1 MSFNILPGKGQPIS
15 FVDIYNALNDS
26 GARYGGTTHNGS
38 DPISLNSFRSTGV
51 VESELEGALIATED
65 RKFNYVE
72 ATSGSSINYSD
83 YIVTNVGTTTSY
95 RAGLPHNLNFWPTPT
110 DMDGNGSN
118 NDDADDLND
127 PTHAWITPSSNSS
140 YDYMSGNKGNPH
152 TFSFMLLHNSS
163 KKELTILWKRSSEG
177 NYDTLYMYELA
188 DNGGS
193 LDFLAPNRYSKILQN
208 STSSIEDEA
217 NGSINSNAEY
227 IAIFYAKDFGGDEG
241 DDRAYI
247 KIVEGDSGLIPKN
260 LASNT
265 VSSSNIIRNG
275 KSINLNSTTRG
286 QIYYPESEFRFYDNG
301 GSSGDVDENSDGTIT
316 FDAGNDNLRFR
327 LTFNSFRF
335 PASNNLVQPGQ
346 LSIKDGVFSSL
357 SKINVAWMIDPSNG
371 KQSPSGIDWVKPGH
385 VLPYSSDVAG
395 VNGETYTTLGR
406 YVQFS
411 YTNNVEPS
419 TNFSFDSYPSEGWD
433 ISLQVVT
440 LSNQPSFNIISGV
453 NYPLSI
459 NDDFSG
465 RTKTNDTTIEIT
477 NLAGAATTIT
487 TTNTNAA
494 VIKLNLLTNNSSSVI
509 STNNSFTTSD
519 ITVISTI
526 GNETNQA
533 TVSNLITAGENAFR
547 ADITPVGTL
556 ARQLNVYVK
565 DNKFFAGGKIW
576 NSRSNLAPISLRLQL
591 NFPELTIT
599 SNDVTNG
606 GTTTNQSISF
616 TITCQH
622 NFDGLIADE
631 IQLVNCVLQTG
642 PNTINGKQKQIAVN
656 ASSIGN
662 VSITIS
668 SGTIFEADTG
678 NKFENPVS
686 TLFSYSYA
694 LAPAGP
700 TWLNISELA
709 NSLSRLDRLDIQ
721 SHYNTIINVSPNFYV
736 FARVSTTKKAEQ
748 LLGRTQGGLSIMTE
762 PCFVYSS
769 SGGESGVE
777 NVLST
782 GNQIKYLTG
791 GSELKNLAVGGLE
804 EVIWSSFDS
813 KPWYGIAW
821 YDSNG
826 FRGITVAVFTG
837 QQINDSGSIT
847 GLITGRPIQ
856 HTRDFFQ
863 KQGSR
868 LYYQIYAI
876 TFAPDGSVLDA
887 DTTGRTGWE
896 FSNNMSGSS
905 ATLGYFRADR
915 FSGDDGLWGFTIG
928 SQTDGNSPGPELRQN
943 SSSRSYGLQNYNAG
957 DTTSTYSRL
966 YWDDNGNQSGSD
978 ANPPTD
984 NNIIGYIFTGDRTAL
999 GEGGNE
1005 IPGERGKEIQREE
1018 PERIP

>member
-1 MSFNILPGKGQPIS
+1 MSFNILPGKGLPIS
-15 FVDIYNALNDS
+15 FKDIYNALNDS
-26 GARYGGTTHNGS
+26 GTSHGTTHNGS

-83 YIVTNVGTTTSY
+83 YIVTNVGARPGYNS
-95 RAGLPHNLNFWPTPT
+95 GLPHNLNFWPTPT
-110 DMDGNGSN
+110 DMDGDGS
-118 NDDADDLND
+118 DDEDTEDVSD
-127 PTHAWITPSSNSS
+127 PTNAWISSVPEPNSS
-140 YDYMSGNKGNPH
+140 YDYMSGNKGDHN

-188 DNGGS
+188 DNVS
-193 LDFLAPNRYSKILQN
+193 TDFTAPNKYSRILIN
-208 STSSIEDEA
+208 STSTSEDV
-217 NGSINSNAEY
+217 NSGSLNSSAEY
-227 IAIFYAKDFGGDEG
+227 IAIFYVKDGSQNIE

-260 LASNT
+260 LASNS
-265 VSSSNIIRNG
+265 VSSSNIIRDG
-275 KSINLNSTTRG
+275 QSIKLDSTTKG
-286 QIYYPESEFRFYDNG
+286 QIYYPESEFKFYDNG
-301 GSSGDVDENSDGTIT
+301 GSSGSVDENSDGVIT

-346 LSIKDGVFSSL
+346 LSIKDGSYLSL
-357 SKINVAWMIDPSNG
+357 SNINVAWMIDPPFG
-371 KQSPSGIDWVKPGH
+371 KQSPTGTDWVKPGH
-385 VLPYSSDVAG
+385 VLPYSSLVAG
-395 VNGETYTTLGR
+395 VNGETYTSLGR

-419 TNFSFDSYPSEGWD
+419 TNFNFGTYDGWD
-433 ISLQVVT
+433 ITLQVVN
-440 LSNQPSFNIISGV
+440 LSNQPSFNIISGT
-453 NYPLSI
+453 NLPLSI
-459 NDDFSG
+459 KDDFSG
-465 RTKTNDTTIEIT
+465 RTKTHDTTIQIT
-477 NLAGAATTIT
+477 NLAGFSTTIT

-509 STNNSFTTSD
+509 SSNNSFTTSD
-519 ITVISTI
+519 ITVMSTI

-533 TVSNLITAGENAFR
+533 TVSNLITAGANAFR

-556 ARQLNVYVK
+556 ARQLKVYVK
-565 DNKFFAGGKIW
+565 DNKFFSGGKIW
-576 NSRSNLAPISLRLQL
+576 NRRSNLAPNSLLLQL
-591 NFPELTIT
+591 NFPKLTIT

-606 GTTTNQSISF
+606 GSTTKQSISF

-622 NFDGLIADE
+622 NFDGLIATE

-642 PNTINGKQKQIAVN
+642 PNTLNGKQKQIAVN
-656 ASSIGN
+656 ASSVGN
-662 VSITIS
+662 VSITIG
-668 SGTIFEADTG
+668 SGTIFESDTG

-694 LAPAGP
+694 LAPTGP
-700 TWLNISELA
+700 SWLNISELA
-709 NSLSRLDRLDIQ
+709 NSLSRLDRLDIE
-721 SHYNTIINVSPNFYV
+721 SHYNTIINASLNFNV
-736 FARVSTTKKAEQ
+736 FARLSTTKKAEQ
-748 LLGRTQGGLSIMTE
+748 LIGRTQGGLSIMTE

-769 SGGESGVE
+769 SGGESGVS

-791 GSELKNLAVGGLE
+791 GNELKNLAGWEGAELVN
-804 EVIWSSFDS
+804 WSSFDS

-826 FRGITVAVFTG
+826 FRGITVSVFTG
-837 QQINDSGSIT
+837 QQINDSGSVT
-847 GLITGRPIQ
+847 GLITGRAIQ

-876 TFAPDGSVLDA
+876 TFGPDGSVLDA

-896 FSNNMSGSS
+896 FSNNMGGSS
-905 ATLGYFRADR
+905 STLGYYRADR
-915 FSGDDGLWGFTIG
+915 FSGDDGLWGFTM
-928 SQTDGNSPGPELRQN
+928 SAQTDGNSPGPELRQN

-957 DTTSTYSRL
+957 DTSSTFTRL
-966 YWDDNGNQSGSD
+966 YWDDNGIEPGSN
-978 ANPPTD
+978 ATPPTD
-984 NNIIGYIFTGDRTAL
+984 NNIIGYVFTGDLKAL

-1005 IPGERGKEIQREE
+1005 IPKED
-1018 PERIP
+1018 PPK

>member
-1 MSFNILPGKGQPIS
+1 MPFSLLPAKGQPIS
-15 FVDIYNALNDS
+15 FKDIYNALNDS
-26 GARYGGTTHNGS
+26 GTSHGTTHNGG

-95 RAGLPHNLNFWPTPT
+95 RAGLPSNLNFWPTPT
-110 DMDGNGSN
+110 DMDGNGST

-193 LDFLAPNRYSKILQN
+193 MDFMAPNRYSKILQN

-275 KSINLNSTTRG
+275 QSINLDSTTRG

-346 LSIKDGVFSSL
+346 LSIKDGNDSSSSL
-357 SKINVAWMIDPSNG
+357 SNINVAWMIDPPFR
-371 KQSPSGIDWVKPGH
+371 KQSPTGIDWVKPGH
-385 VLPYSSDVAG
+385 VLPYSSSVAG

-419 TNFSFDSYPSEGWD
+419 TNFNFGTYDGWD
-433 ISLQVVT
+433 ITLQVVN
-440 LSNQPSFNIISGV
+440 LSNQPSFNIISGT
-453 NYPLSI
+453 NLPLSI
-459 NDDFSG
+459 KDDFSG
-465 RTKTNDTTIEIT
+465 RTKTHDTTIQIT
-477 NLAGAATTIT
+477 NLAGFATTIT

-509 STNNSFTTSD
+509 SSNNSFTTSD

-533 TVSNLITAGENAFR
+533 TVSNLITAGANAFR

-556 ARQLNVYVK
+556 ARQLKVYVK

-616 TITCQH
+616 IITCQH
-622 NFDGLIADE
+622 NFDGLIASE
-631 IQLVNCVLQTG
+631 IQLVNCVLLTG
-642 PNTINGKQKQIAVN
+642 PNTINGKQKSIQVN
-656 ASSIGN
+656 ASSVGN
-662 VSITIS
+662 VSITIG
-668 SGTIFEADTG
+668 SGTIFESDTG

-686 TLFSYSYA
+686 TSFSYSYA
-694 LAPAGP
+694 LAPPGP
-700 TWLNISELA
+700 SWSDISQLA
-709 NSLSRLDRLDIQ
+709 KSLSSVRFLDIKSQ
-721 SHYNTIINVSPNFYV
+721 YNTIISASTNFNV
-736 FARVSTTKKAEQ
+736 FARISTTKKAEQ
-748 LLGRTQGGLSIMTE
+748 LEGRPLVGENNPILNE

-769 SGGESGVE
+769 SGGESGVK

-791 GSELKNLAVGGLE
+791 GSELKNLAVRGLE

-847 GLITGRPIQ
+847 GLITGRAIQ

-896 FSNNMSGSS
+896 FSNNMGGSS
-905 ATLGYFRADR
+905 STLGYYGANR
-915 FSGDDGLWGFTIG
+915 FSGDDGLWGFTM
-928 SQTDGNSPGPELRQN
+928 SAQTDGNSPGPELRQN
-943 SSSRSYGLQNYNAG
+943 SSSSSYGLQNYNAG
-957 DTTSTYSRL
+957 DTSFAYL
-966 YWDDNGNQSGSD
+966 FWDDNGNEPGSTLD
-978 ANPPTD
+978 TTTD
-984 NNIIGYIFTGDRTAL
+984 INIIGYVFTGDAEPL
-999 GEGGNE
+999 GVGGN
-1005 IPGERGKEIQREE
+1005 
-1018 PERIP
+1018 

>member
-1 MSFNILPGKGQPIS
+1 MSFNILPGKGLPIS
-15 FVDIYNALNDS
+15 FKDIYNALNDS
-26 GARYGGTTHNGS
+26 GTSHGTTHNGS

-83 YIVTNVGTTTSY
+83 YIVTNVGARPGYNS
-95 RAGLPHNLNFWPTPT
+95 GLPHNLNFWPTPT
-110 DMDGNGSN
+110 DMDGDGS
-118 NDDADDLND
+118 DDEDTEDVSD
-127 PTHAWITPSSNSS
+127 PTNAWISSVPEPNSS
-140 YDYMSGNKGNPH
+140 YDYMSGNKGDHN

-188 DNGGS
+188 DNVS
-193 LDFLAPNRYSKILQN
+193 TDFTAPNKYSRILIN
-208 STSSIEDEA
+208 STSTSEDV
-217 NGSINSNAEY
+217 NSGSLNSSAEY
-227 IAIFYAKDFGGDEG
+227 IAIFYVKDGSQNIE

-260 LASNT
+260 LASNS
-265 VSSSNIIRNG
+265 VSSSNIIRDG
-275 KSINLNSTTRG
+275 QSIKLDSTTKG
-286 QIYYPESEFRFYDNG
+286 QIYYPESEFKFYDNG
-301 GSSGDVDENSDGTIT
+301 GSSGSVDENSDGVIT

-346 LSIKDGVFSSL
+346 LSIKDGSYLSL
-357 SKINVAWMIDPSNG
+357 SNINVAWMIDPPFG
-371 KQSPSGIDWVKPGH
+371 KQSPTGTDWVKPGH
-385 VLPYSSDVAG
+385 VLPYSSLVAG
-395 VNGETYTTLGR
+395 VNGETYTSLGR

-419 TNFSFDSYPSEGWD
+419 TNFNFGTYDGWD
-433 ISLQVVT
+433 ITLQVVN
-440 LSNQPSFNIISGV
+440 LSNQPSFNIISGT
-453 NYPLSI
+453 NLPLSI
-459 NDDFSG
+459 KDDFSG
-465 RTKTNDTTIEIT
+465 RTKTHDTTIQIT
-477 NLAGAATTIT
+477 NLAGFSTTIT

-509 STNNSFTTSD
+509 SSNNSFTTSD

-533 TVSNLITAGENAFR
+533 TVSNLITAGANAFR

-556 ARQLNVYVK
+556 ARQLKVYVK
-565 DNKFFAGGKIW
+565 DNKFFSGGKIW
-576 NSRSNLAPISLRLQL
+576 NRRSNLAPNSLLLQL
-591 NFPELTIT
+591 NFPKLTIT

-606 GTTTNQSISF
+606 GSTTKQSISF

-622 NFDGLIADE
+622 NFDGLIATE

-642 PNTINGKQKQIAVN
+642 PNTLNGKQKQIAVN
-656 ASSIGN
+656 ASSVGN
-662 VSITIS
+662 VSITIG
-668 SGTIFEADTG
+668 SGTIFESDTG

-694 LAPAGP
+694 LAPTGP
-700 TWLNISELA
+700 SWLNISELA
-709 NSLSRLDRLDIQ
+709 NSLSRLDRLDIE
-721 SHYNTIINVSPNFYV
+721 SHYNTIINASLNFNV
-736 FARVSTTKKAEQ
+736 FARLSTTKKAEQ
-748 LLGRTQGGLSIMTE
+748 LIGRTQGGLSIMTE

-769 SGGESGVE
+769 SGGESGVS

-791 GSELKNLAVGGLE
+791 GNELKNLAGWEGAELVN
-804 EVIWSSFDS
+804 WSSFDS

-826 FRGITVAVFTG
+826 FRGITVSVFTG
-837 QQINDSGSIT
+837 QQINDSGSVT
-847 GLITGRPIQ
+847 GLITGRAIQ

-876 TFAPDGSVLDA
+876 TFGPDGSVLDA

-896 FSNNMSGSS
+896 FSNNMGGSS
-905 ATLGYFRADR
+905 STLGYYRADR
-915 FSGDDGLWGFTIG
+915 FSGDDGLWGFTM
-928 SQTDGNSPGPELRQN
+928 SAQTDGNSPGPELRQN

-957 DTTSTYSRL
+957 DTSSTFTRL
-966 YWDDNGNQSGSD
+966 YWDDNGIEPGSN
-978 ANPPTD
+978 ATPPTD
-984 NNIIGYIFTGDRTAL
+984 NNIIGYVFTGDLKAL

-1005 IPGERGKEIQREE
+1005 IPKED
-1018 PERIP
+1018 PPK

>member
-38 DPISLNSFRSTGV
+38 VPISLNSFRSTGV

-65 RKFNYVE
+65 RKFNYVD

-83 YIVTNVGTTTSY
+83 YIVTNVGARPGYNS
-95 RAGLPHNLNFWPTPT
+95 GLPHNLNFWPTPT
-110 DMDGNGSN
+110 DMDGDGS
-118 NDDADDLND
+118 DDEDTEDVSD
-127 PTHAWITPSSNSS
+127 PTNAWISSVPEPNSS
-140 YDYMSGNKGNPH
+140 YDYMSGNKGDHN

-188 DNGGS
+188 DNVS
-193 LDFLAPNRYSKILQN
+193 TDFTAPNKYSRILIN
-208 STSSIEDEA
+208 STSTSEDV
-217 NGSINSNAEY
+217 NSGSLNSSAEY
-227 IAIFYAKDFGGDEG
+227 IAIFYVKDGSQNIE

-247 KIVEGDSGLIPKN
+247 KIAEGDSGLIPKN

-265 VSSSNIIRNG
+265 VSSSNIIRDG
-275 KSINLNSTTRG
+275 QSINLDQTTKG
-286 QIYYPESEFRFYDNG
+286 QIYYPESGFRFYDNG
-301 GSSGDVDENSDGTIT
+301 GSSDFVDDNSDGIIT
-316 FDAGNDNLRFR
+316 FDSGNDNLRLR

-335 PASNNLVQPGQ
+335 PASNDIVQPGQ
-346 LSIKDGVFSSL
+346 LSIKDGDFSSL
-357 SKINVAWMIDPSNG
+357 SNINVAWMIDPPFG
-371 KQSPSGIDWVKPGH
+371 KQDPSGIDWVKPGH
-385 VLPYSSDVAG
+385 VLPYSSSVAG

-419 TNFSFDSYPSEGWD
+419 TNFNFDSYPSEGWD
-433 ISLQVVT
+433 ISLQVVN
-440 LSNQPSFNIISGV
+440 LSNQPSFNIISGL

-465 RTKTNDTTIEIT
+465 RTKTHDTTIEIT

-533 TVSNLITAGENAFR
+533 TVSNLITEGENAFR

-576 NSRSNLAPISLRLQL
+576 NSRSNLAPNSLRLQL

-606 GTTTNQSISF
+606 GTTTNQTIPF

-622 NFDGLIADE
+622 NFDGLIANE
-631 IQLVNCVLQTG
+631 IELVNCVLTTG
-642 PNTINGKQKQIAVN
+642 PNTINGKQKQISVN

-662 VSITIS
+662 VSITIG
-668 SGTIFEADTG
+668 SGTIFESDTG
-678 NKFENPVS
+678 NRFENPVS

-694 LAPAGP
+694 LAPPGP
-700 TWLNISELA
+700 SWSDISQLAISLNGLQIDDNA
-709 NSLSRLDRLDIQ
+709 
-721 SHYNTIINVSPNFYV
+721 SHYNTILNASPNFYV
-736 FARVSTTKKAEQ
+736 FARVSTTKKAED
-748 LLGRTQGGLSIMTE
+748 LIGRTQGGLSIKTE

-769 SGGESGVE
+769 SGGESNVS

-791 GSELKNLAVGGLE
+791 GSELETLAGSGVPVG
-804 EVIWSSFDS
+804 VTWSLFDS

-826 FRGITVAVFTG
+826 FRGITVSVFTG
-837 QQINDSGSIT
+837 QQINDSGSVT
-847 GLITGRPIQ
+847 GVITGRAIQ

-863 KQGSR
+863 EQGSR

-876 TFAPDGSVLDA
+876 TFGPDGSVLDA
-887 DTTGRTGWE
+887 DTTGSTGWE

-905 ATLGYFRADR
+905 STLGYYSQTR
-915 FSGDDGLWGFTIG
+915 FSGDDGLWGFTMG
-928 SQTDGNSPGPELRQN
+928 SQTDGNFPGLELRQN

-957 DTTSTYSRL
+957 DTTSTFTRL
-966 YWDDNGNQSGSD
+966 YWDDNGNQAGSI
-978 ANPPTD
+978 ATPPTD

-999 GEGGNE
+999 GEGGN
-1005 IPGERGKEIQREE
+1005 
-1018 PERIP
+1018 

>member
-1 MSFNILPGKGQPIS
+1 MPFSLLPAKGQPIS
-15 FVDIYNALNDS
+15 FKDIYNALNDS
-26 GARYGGTTHNGS
+26 GTSHGTTHNGG

-95 RAGLPHNLNFWPTPT
+95 RAGLPSNLNFWPTPT
-110 DMDGNGSN
+110 DMDGNGST

-193 LDFLAPNRYSKILQN
+193 MDFMAPNRYSKILQN

-275 KSINLNSTTRG
+275 QSINLDSTTRG

-346 LSIKDGVFSSL
+346 LSIKDGNDSSSSL
-357 SKINVAWMIDPSNG
+357 SNINVAWMIDPPFG
-371 KQSPSGIDWVKPGH
+371 KQSPTGTDWVKPGH
-385 VLPYSSDVAG
+385 VLPYSSLVAG
-395 VNGETYTTLGR
+395 VNGETYTSLGR

-419 TNFSFDSYPSEGWD
+419 TNFNFGTYDGWD
-433 ISLQVVT
+433 ITLQVVN
-440 LSNQPSFNIISGV
+440 LSNQPSFNIISGT
-453 NYPLSI
+453 NLPLSI
-459 NDDFSG
+459 KDDFSG
-465 RTKTNDTTIEIT
+465 RTKTHDTTIQIT
-477 NLAGAATTIT
+477 NLAGFATTIT

-509 STNNSFTTSD
+509 SSNNSFTTSD

-533 TVSNLITAGENAFR
+533 TVSNLITAGANAFR

-556 ARQLNVYVK
+556 ARQLKVYVK

-606 GTTTNQSISF
+606 GTTTNQNISF

-700 TWLNISELA
+700 TWLNISKLA
-709 NSLSRLDRLDIQ
+709 NSLSRLDRPDIE
-721 SHYNTIINVSPNFYV
+721 SHYNTIINASPNFNV
-736 FARVSTTKKAEQ
+736 FARVSTTMKAE
-748 LLGRTQGGLSIMTE
+748 LLIGRTQGGLSIITE

-769 SGGESGVE
+769 SGGESGVK

-847 GLITGRPIQ
+847 GLITGRAIQ

-896 FSNNMSGSS
+896 FSNNMGGSS
-905 ATLGYFRADR
+905 STLGYYGANR
-915 FSGDDGLWGFTIG
+915 FSGDDGLWGFTM
-928 SQTDGNSPGPELRQN
+928 SAQTDGNSPGPELRQN

-957 DTTSTYSRL
+957 DTTSTFTRL
-966 YWDDNGNQSGSD
+966 YWDDNGIQPGSN
-978 ANPPTD
+978 ATPPTD
-984 NNIIGYIFTGDRTAL
+984 NNIIGYVFTGDLKAL

-1005 IPGERGKEIQREE
+1005 IPKEGGE
-1018 PERIP
+1018 